1 MYMKNSKK
9 KIDDLSLEEL
19 HNLYS
24 VVNEICGEFSRMT
37 DNYSLTTGDNKFENL
52 PSDVK
57 SMINDRQKFV
67 SYKLKI
73 KDALINKVNEE
84 MSNYE

>member
-1 MYMKNSKK
+1 MKNSKK

-37 DNYSLTTGDNKFENL
+37 DNYSLTTGDKYIKMVVNTKNL
-52 PSDVK
+52 
-57 SMINDRQKFV
+57 
-67 SYKLKI
+67 Y
-73 KDALINKVNEE
+73 LIN
-84 MSNYE
+84 